1 MSARLWQR
9 AVPVIA
15 MSLFLM
21 PLAACG
27 EADQDPPVWEAG
39 SPTTASE
46 LPTEAAPPPSP
57 VTPSPTAASPT
68 PKASATPRPSAS
80 RTTKPPAIGTARVSV
95 VRTAAGQG
103 ARTLSVEGDG
113 RWSYLAG
120 TRDDNGTLNQSQ
132 RERLQ
137 ALLADPK
144 LDAEAR
150 ERDRPRCRDAA
161 SYALNTGSTTVLW
174 QACSNGAPATATAI
188 VRLLEGATPL

>member
-15 MSLFLM
+15 VSLLLV

-39 SPTTASE
+39 SSPTGG
-46 LPTEAAPPPSP
+46 EAVPSP
-57 VTPSPTAASPT
+57 APTPVEPSPTAAAPT
-68 PKASATPRPSAS
+68 PKASATPRPSTS
-80 RTTKPPAIGTARVSV
+80 RSSKPPTIGTARVSV
-95 VRTAAGQG
+95 VRTGSGQG

-120 TRDDNGTLNQSQ
+120 SRDDNGTLKQAQ

-144 LDAEAR
+144 LAAEAR
-150 ERDRPRCRDAA
+150 DRDRPRCRDAA
-161 SYALNTGSTTVLW
+161 SYALNTGQTTVVW
-174 QACSNGAPATATAI
+174 QVCPTGVPETATAI
-188 VRLLEGATPL
+188 VRLLEGVTPL

>member
-15 MSLFLM
+15 MSLMLV

-27 EADQDPPVWEAG
+27 QADEQAAPVWEAG
-39 SPTTASE
+39 SPTQSSE
-46 LPTEAAPPPSP
+46 AVATPAPPP
-57 VTPSPTAASPT
+57 VVPSPTTASPT
-68 PKASATPRPSAS
+68 PRASATPRASTS
-80 RTTKPPAIGTARVSV
+80 RTTKPPTIGTARVSV
-95 VRTAAGQG
+95 VRTGAGQG

-120 TRDDNGTLNQSQ
+120 PRDDNGTLNQSQ

-161 SYALNTGSTTVLW
+161 SYALNTGQTTVLW